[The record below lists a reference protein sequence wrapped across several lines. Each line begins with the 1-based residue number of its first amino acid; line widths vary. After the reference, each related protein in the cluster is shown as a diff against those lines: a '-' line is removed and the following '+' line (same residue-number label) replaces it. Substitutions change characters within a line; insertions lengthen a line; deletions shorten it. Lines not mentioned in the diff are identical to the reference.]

1 MARKNFILC
10 VLISTLIML
19 VLPWLAVTFV
29 KSDAGMAVCFICR
42 NIPHVRYDCYAVFNV
57 HQPEGARIIFNS
69 FSFFFHCTYAY
80 PTRQYMLW
88 WIPYCF

>member
-29 KSDAGMAVCFICR
+29 KSDAGIYLILGMIAMLFSMFIS
-42 NIPHVRYDCYAVFNV
+42 
-57 HQPEGARIIFNS
+57 QKARG
-69 FSFFFHCTYAY
+69 
-80 PTRQYMLW
+80 
-88 WIPYCF
+88 